1 MLAGQ
6 IKNLRQIELIDHPEP
21 ELVKPNQV
29 IFQPEMACL
38 CGSDSPYFNKEQPSY
53 PLPIGMSLHEM
64 VGTVVCSNGGNFR
77 VGQRVLA
84 VPPNHEGIFERM
96 VISEDKVVPLE
107 SSCPSE
113 EMVIAQPLGTVLYG
127 LRKLPNLLGWK
138 VAVVGQG
145 PIGQLFC
152 SALKNL
158 GASEVIAIDVLASRL
173 QISKLM
179 GASAVINN
187 SQDDP
192 VQVVQDLTGGE
203 MVDLV
208 IEAAGHQGESLN
220 LCIEICRNQGRLHY
234 FGIAPQTIN
243 GVEWLKV
250 VTKSLNITSSH
261 SPDFKIDFPLAIR
274 WITEERI
281 DVKPLITHKLPL
293 NRIQHAFELFSGRLD
308 GALKVCLEFPVD
320 NSDK

>member
-6 IKNLRQIELIDHPEP
+6 IKKLGQIKLIDHPEP
-21 ELVKPNQV
+21 ELVKPGQV
-29 IFQPEMACL
+29 IFQPDMACL
-38 CGSDSPYFNKEQPSY
+38 CGSDSPYFNKNQPSY

-64 VGTVVCSNGGNFR
+64 VGTIVCSNGGKLSA
-77 VGQRVLA
+77 GQKVLA
-84 VPPNHEGIFERM
+84 VPLNHEGIFERM
-96 VISEDKVVPLE
+96 AISEDRVLVFE
-107 SSCPSE
+107 SNRPSE

-152 SALKNL
+152 AVLKNL
-158 GASEVIAIDVLASRL
+158 GASEVIGIDVLASRL
-173 QISKLM
+173 QTSKLM
-179 GASAVINN
+179 GASAVIDN
-187 SQDDP
+187 SKDDP
-192 VQVVQDLTGGE
+192 VQAIQDLTGGE

-208 IEAAGHQGESLN
+208 IEAAGHQAETLN
-220 LCIEICRNQGRLHY
+220 LCIEICKNQGRLHY

-261 SPDFKIDFPLAIR
+261 SPDFKIDFPLAIK
-274 WITEERI
+274 WINEERI
-281 DVKPLITHKLPL
+281 DVRPLITHKLPL
-293 NRIQHAFELFSGRLD
+293 NKIQQAFELFSKRLD
-308 GALKVCLEFPVD
+308 GALKVCLQFPT
-320 NSDK
+320 NN